1 MLSVCLFALFFFSL
15 SLFPPSPFSLLSKQ
29 TAETFSMW
37 YLLLTV
43 LNCEVALLKIGNS
56 RNGKR
61 HDTHSFQCRVLC
73 PWNSVNSPKIIS
85 QSLLIKQIVINW
97 RNNVQQQPASC
108 RRVCKLALL
117 QRSRITPWD
126 VRKSG
131 QYNLLTYAV
140 SMIIVRP
147 V

>member
-1 MLSVCLFALFFFSL
+1 MFVCSCFCLLLLFTFF
-15 SLFPPSPFSLLSKQ
+15 PSHFSLLSKHRV
-29 TAETFSMW
+29 ETFSMW

-43 LNCEVALLKIGNS
+43 LNCEVALLNIGNS

-73 PWNSVNSPKIIS
+73 PWNSVNNPKIIS

-97 RNNVQQQPASC
+97 RSNVQQQPTSC
-108 RRVCKLALL
+108 PRVCKLALL

-126 VRKSG
+126 GRKSG
-131 QYNLLTYAV
+131 RYNLLTYAV
-140 SMIIVRP
+140 SMVIVRP